1 MPSVQRSIPRT
12 VFLTRLAAPAMLLL
26 TIALAACGS
35 GDASPTATPAASSS
49 PTGTAVS
56 PAATPTPAGSDLPS
70 PAATPGL
77 PTDAVTVVAITPGAA
92 LPDRPPAARAISGSS
107 SIELTSGSFVWNGI
121 QADAFRV
128 TTSTDRLT
136 ASPGATITVP
146 NPAPLPLA
154 GADAGFVAAI
164 DQPRTTETGR
174 LEWPYSAFTRAGI
187 ATIAGD
193 EIRITAPT
201 DPGTYV
207 GTVILRYDDAA
218 GAASQAY
225 YHFLLDVN

>member
-1 MPSVQRSIPRT
+1 MPSTQRSIPRN
-12 VFLTRLAAPAMLLL
+12 VVLTRLAAPAMLLL

-35 GDASPTATPAASSS
+35 GDASPTATPAASSPSITTS
-49 PTGTAVS
+49 P
-56 PAATPTPAGSDLPS
+56 PAPGATRTPAGSDLRNPTAI
-70 PAATPGL
+70 PEL
-77 PTDAVTVVAITPGAA
+77 PTAAVTVTANTPS
-92 LPDRPPAARAISGSS
+92 LPDRPPAARAIAGSS
-107 SIELTSGSFVWNGI
+107 SIELTRGSFVWNGV

-136 ASPGATITVP
+136 TSAGATIVVP

-154 GADAGFVAAI
+154 SADAGFVAAT
-164 DQPRTTETGR
+164 DQPRTTEAGR
-174 LEWPYSAFTRAGI
+174 LEWPYGAFTRAGI

-193 EIRITAPT
+193 EVRITAPA

-207 GTVILRYDDAA
+207 GTVILRYD
-218 GAASQAY
+218 AASQAY